1 MLTIWN
7 KACTTTSDI
16 AQGNEGIFFRKANY
30 SRIRAKLAADKYLE
44 LNDRGE
50 EYDFEY
56 GDYKY

>member
-1 MLTIWN
+1 MYYYF
-7 KACTTTSDI
+7 SDI